1 MNLKR
6 ICTAFTLALVLT
18 SGATAS
24 QTSDSPLGGLLGGA
38 LRGSSSTS
46 TDQSSSASGLGSLIG
61 GVISGLISTDDV
73 NPAKMVGTWKYS
85 SPAVSFKSENFLQQA
100 GGAAAAGVVEG
111 KLAPY
116 YEKLQLNKLVLTIN
130 DDLSFTMQSGVL
142 RASGTIE
149 KAESGDIIFHF
160 QALKSV
166 TIGSMTA
173 YVTMTG
179 ANSMSLMFDVSK
191 LMTIVKA
198 VSSISGSAS
207 IKAMTSL
214 LESYDGICA
223 GFKLTK

>member
-6 ICTAFTLALVLT
+6 ICTAFTLALALT
-18 SGATAS
+18 SCATAAP
-24 QTSDSPLGGLLGGA
+24 TTESPLGGLLGGA
-38 LRGSSSTS
+38 LKGSSSTS
-46 TDQSSSASGLGSLIG
+46 TDQSSKAGGLGSLLG

-73 NPAKMVGTWKYS
+73 NPANMVGTWNYS

-116 YEKLQLNKLVLTIN
+116 YEKLKLNKMVLTVN
-130 DDLSFTMQSGVL
+130 EDLSFTMQSGLL

-160 QALKSV
+160 QALKSI

-179 ANSMSLMFDVSK
+179 NNSMSLMFDVSK

-198 VSSISGSAS
+198 VSSVSGSTT
-207 IKAMTSL
+207 IKTMTSL
-214 LESYDGICA
+214 LDSYDGICA